1 MRKTSNQIRFLH
13 TPDDI
18 DRHYDEAEFKK
29 EAYCEAEESIS
40 ELLRNYGDSIPTQTK
55 EYWKSQATEILQ
67 GMKSHERQLR
77 DVVTRAKE
85 NLTAPASNLSSPEES
100 TASEVARRKRKK
112 ALSKMKTNE
121 ESIESDI
128 EKLEDKIYREKL
140 EAGR

>member
-1 MRKTSNQIRFLH
+1 MKDT
-13 TPDDI
+13 
-18 DRHYDEAEFKK
+18 
-29 EAYCEAEESIS
+29 YCEAEESIS

-77 DVVTRAKE
+77 DAVTRAKE
-85 NLTAPASNLSSPEES
+85 NITAPASNPSSPEES

-121 ESIESDI
+121 WLKSGR
-128 EKLEDKIYREKL
+128 KI
-140 EAGR
+140 